1 MNHLTPRYERMVSQE
16 IVGAHR
22 AARIT
27 VLALLMIANG
37 IIYLHIAAALVRVL

>member
-1 MNHLTPRYERMVSQE
+1 MNHLTPSYERMVSQE

-27 VLALLMIANG
+27 VLALLMVANG
-37 IIYLHIAAALVRVL
+37 VIWLYLATLLRRG